1 MAKVVYVSFI
11 AAARTELL
19 TSFFRV
25 SRPHSSLSWLVTF
38 AFREYGHPQMAS
50 APSSPV
56 GGGLRILFVTLEFRA
71 SAFSGNGV
79 YAQSQARALAK
90 AGHKVQVVSG
100 VPKSTERKQ
109 SRRTQYPDDPPNLV
123 VIEIVL
129 SEDEKW
135 GRLDVECGWREF
147 AERAGPGLEEDLVRG
162 IADFSPDVILG
173 VDWSSLPA
181 ARSLSRRVRSLK
193 REDTADAELDV
204 NECPLIAPFVY
215 SNFRVF
221 TRGNAPEAHA
231 TLEADAVAA
240 ARGVLALSCEDADFI
255 AERLS
260 PPGVA
265 VAPRVVLPP
274 LREDV
279 RALAES
285 PAEST
290 SADAVSVSE
299 RKYLTCC
306 VRLSPEKEPENFL
319 RLCRWLAARDALRS
333 ASLVP
338 VLCASTRGEYA
349 ASVRSRFRE
358 CVRGNEH
365 RIVTE
370 HLDAT
375 GLRDLF
381 SATRLNY
388 HPCRRDAYGMTVVEA
403 GAFGAPS
410 VAARGGGVGATAT
423 LREKDGASLG
433 MDVADGAGDACG
445 SDDEDERAHAEVLKH
460 ALDGA
465 TLERVGAAAKRA
477 ATAWDEAANAAAVAR
492 ALRAAVAAHRQGD
505 TLGDRRW
512 RLPSHED
519 VERLRP
525 LWRDA
530 TLGVWC
536 GGEWVALRRAAACG
550 DMPRAENSPE
560 WHLGSGNARRR
571 VSETTRVVVVTAHNP
586 MGCVR
591 GAAENDAATRRLV
604 REARALLE
612 DGVFEEARPCV
623 SVDAVGGAAAWCE
636 SGFALTL
643 AAARS
648 SDAFLAAARLARSH
662 GQAAVYEL
670 TGTPVT
676 GKWALAVRPV
686 FPSLVGL
693 AAEDA
698 PLVVTQPP
706 RSMPTDPSE
715 AGCFWDGETA
725 VLGS

>member
-1 MAKVVYVSFI
+1 
-11 AAARTELL
+11 
-19 TSFFRV
+19 
-25 SRPHSSLSWLVTF
+25 
-38 AFREYGHPQMAS
+38 MAS
-50 APSSPV
+50 APSSPA
-56 GGGLRILFVTLEFRA
+56 GGGLRVLFVTLEFRA
-71 SAFSGNGV
+71 GAFSGNGV

-90 AGHKVQVVSG
+90 AGHEVHVVSG
-100 VPKSTERKQ
+100 VPSNSLERKQ
-109 SRRTQYPDDPPNLV
+109 SRRTHYPGDPPNLV
-123 VIEIVL
+123 VTEILL
-129 SEDEKW
+129 SEDHKW
-135 GRLDVECGWREF
+135 GRLDAECGWREF

-162 IADFSPDVILG
+162 IADFDPDVILG

-193 REDTADAELDV
+193 RREGTADEDTLCDNASAH
-204 NECPLIAPFVY
+204 LIAPFVY

-221 TRGNAPEAHA
+221 TRSAPEAHA
-231 TLEADAVAA
+231 KLEADAVAA
-240 ARGVLALSCEDADFI
+240 ARGVLVLCREDADFV

-260 PPGVA
+260 PPGIA

-349 ASVRSRFRE
+349 ASVRSRFQE

-370 HLDAT
+370 HLDAK

-381 SATRLNY
+381 RATRLNY
-388 HPCRRDAYGMTVVEA
+388 HPCRKDAYGMTVVEA

-410 VAARGGGVGATAT
+410 VAQRGGGVGATHT

-433 MDVADGAGDACG
+433 MDLRMTERSELSG
-445 SDDEDERAHAEVLKH
+445 SDDADDDETAHAEVLKH
-460 ALDGA
+460 ALDAA
-465 TLERVGAAAKRA
+465 TLARVGAAARRA
-477 ATAWDEAANAAAVAR
+477 ATAWDEAANADAVAR
-492 ALRAAVAAHRQGD
+492 ALRDAIDAHRRGD
-505 TLGDRRW
+505 ALGDRRW
-512 RLPSHED
+512 RLPSRED
-519 VERLRP
+519 AERLRP

-530 TLGVWC
+530 TLGVWS
-536 GGEWVALRRAAACG
+536 GGEWVVLQHAAACG
-550 DMPRAENSPE
+550 ETPHLENSPE
-560 WHLGSGNARRR
+560 WRLGRGGARTT
-571 VSETTRVVVVTAHNP
+571 TTRVVVVTAHNP
-586 MGCVR
+586 MGAPR
-591 GAAENDAATRRLV
+591 DAAANDAATRTLLN
-604 REARALLE
+604 EARALHE
-612 DGVFEEARPCV
+612 DGVFEDVRPCV

-636 SGFALTL
+636 PGLALTL
-643 AAARS
+643 AETS
-648 SDAFLAAARLARSH
+648 GSNEQAFVAAARLARSH

-670 TGTPVT
+670 TGTRGT
-676 GKWALAVRPV
+676 SGKWTLAVTPV
-686 FPSLVGL
+686 FPGLDGL
-693 AAEDA
+693 AVLDA
-698 PLVVTQPP
+698 PLVVRQPP
-706 RSMPTDPSE
+706 RSMPTDPRE

-725 VLGS
+725 VLGLQ